1 MVKIIYQIHFITCNH
16 VQLYFKLEWDP
27 KKIKEDMKIKAKEK
41 VIPSNDDSDG
51 RMSTL
56 PIMQVKS
63 KVHQNNKYYLIQIVL
78 RINRI
83 QY

>member
-1 MVKIIYQIHFITCNH
+1 
-16 VQLYFKLEWDP
+16 
-27 KKIKEDMKIKAKEK
+27 MKIKAKEK

-63 KVHQNNKYYLIQIVL
+63 KVHQNNKYYVIQIVL
-78 RINRI
+78 RNSKLKLNIEICKNAI
-83 QY
+83 FDLVFIWN

>member
-1 MVKIIYQIHFITCNH
+1 MAKIIYSIHLIAYDY
-16 VQLYFKLEWDP
+16 VQFYFKLEWDP

-51 RMSTL
+51 RINTL
-56 PIMQVKS
+56 PIMRVKS
-63 KVHQNNKYYLIQIVL
+63 KVHQNNKYYSFQIV
-78 RINRI
+78 NRI

>member
-1 MVKIIYQIHFITCNH
+1 
-16 VQLYFKLEWDP
+16 
-27 KKIKEDMKIKAKEK
+27 MKIKAKEK

-63 KVHQNNKYYLIQIVL
+63 KVHQNNKYYVFQIVL
-78 RINRI
+78 RIIEICKNVI
-83 QY
+83 FDLVFIWN

>member
-1 MVKIIYQIHFITCNH
+1 MKFFQ
-16 VQLYFKLEWDP
+16 LEWDP

-63 KVHQNNKYYLIQIVL
+63 KSSLFTPHN
-78 RINRI
+78 
-83 QY
+83 

>member
-1 MVKIIYQIHFITCNH
+1 M
-16 VQLYFKLEWDP
+16 LSYFKLEWDP

-63 KVHQNNKYYLIQIVL
+63 KAHQNNKYYLVQIVL
-78 RINRI
+78 IRESNSILKSVRML
-83 QY
+83 YLT